1 MTISTTD
8 LTCAATL
15 ALAEYILW
23 HTTLP
28 TAPRGLGATFLDDF
42 GATVGQ
48 LFDDGFVVDA
58 EAQAITGAIAGHA
71 LTITQADVASTGNLF
86 WCVQAASYDGPDT
99 PHPRPLSPAPPE
111 VLQGQLV
118 AYVVEIL
125 QGRSLDADA
134 VEYDTLLSMR
144 AQLRRVPPPSLPP
157 AAPIPAFMHACRTT
171 FGPLFEQNPVWSV
184 AYDDF
189 IGLDGQRSSQALITM
204 TATGVLIQLSY
215 DLAVGWILMT
225 GFVSDDPVGAAVL
238 PHWAG
243 PGGLFDE
250 LVLALDR
257 LRADRQAPDRHAIG

>member
-1 MTISTTD
+1 MTITTN
-8 LTCAATL
+8 LNRPATL

-23 HTTLP
+23 RTTLP

-58 EAQAITGAIAGHA
+58 EAGVITGAIAGHA
-71 LTITQADVASTGNLF
+71 LTLTQADVASTGRLF
-86 WCVQAASYDGPDT
+86 WCVQAAYNGPDT
-99 PHPRPLSPAPPE
+99 PGRRVLAPAPPE

-118 AYVVEIL
+118 AYVVEVL
-125 QGRSLDADA
+125 ERRSLAADA
-134 VEYDTLLSMR
+134 IDYENLLSRR
-144 AQLRRVPPPSLPP
+144 AQLRRVPPPEPIT
-157 AAPIPAFMHACRTT
+157 AAPIPAFMHACRTS

-189 IGLDGQRSSQALITM
+189 MGLDGWRYSQALITI
-204 TATGVLIQLSY
+204 TATGEVIQLSY
-215 DLAVGWILMT
+215 DLEVGWILMT
-225 GFVSDDPVGAAVL
+225 GMISADPVGVAVL

-250 LVLALDR
+250 LVLTLDR
-257 LRADRQAPDRHAIG
+257 LRADRQAPDVLDRG